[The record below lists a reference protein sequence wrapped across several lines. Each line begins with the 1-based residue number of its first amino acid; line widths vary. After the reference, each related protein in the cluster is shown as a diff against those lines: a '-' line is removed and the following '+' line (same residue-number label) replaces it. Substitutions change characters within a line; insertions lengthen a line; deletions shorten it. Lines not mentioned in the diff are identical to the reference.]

1 MDAAGRDR
9 AMPEG
14 GREGVAMTRRHLVLG
29 LGVFFAALAA
39 SAVAGGVY
47 AEGFQGLAFGWVGYL
62 WRVLPRVR
70 VNSDGLATGVVC
82 LVLFTVGLHG
92 LLRWLS
98 AEIGRASGVSPRR
111 WSWRRTLAIV
121 TLVMLMFTVGVAA
134 TGIAHQAGWL
144 IAARRKLVETR
155 TVLDGYDS
163 NRPSDQRLHEIA
175 FTASMFCVRSSLVID
190 SHFDKPSPARSWQ
203 TRLLPY
209 FESHGNLLGGEL
221 DDTRPWNDPANS
233 AYFRGVVP
241 VFLNP
246 EVGVV
251 RSPEGYA
258 LSHYAG
264 NVHVL
269 GRYPPLNED
278 ELTAGK
284 SNTILAG
291 EMATKFKPWGDPSN
305 LVDPGLG
312 INQSPEGFG
321 GPSGQRAFLGFAD
334 GSVRS
339 FSAKTDPEILRRLS
353 GPRSGP

>member
-1 MDAAGRDR
+1 
-9 AMPEG
+9 
-14 GREGVAMTRRHLVLG
+14 MTRRRLALG
-29 LGVFFAALAA
+29 LGVLFAAFAA

-47 AEGFQGLAFGWVGYL
+47 AEGFHGLAFGWVGYL
-62 WRVLPRVR
+62 RRVLPQVR
-70 VNSDGLATGVVC
+70 VNGDGVATGVIC

-92 LLRWLS
+92 FFRWLS
-98 AEIGRASGVSPRR
+98 AEVGRASGISPRP

-121 TLVMLMFTVGVAA
+121 TLVMLMFAVGVAA

-144 IAARRKLVETR
+144 IASRRWLVETR
-155 TVLDGYDS
+155 PVLDGFDAR
-163 NRPSDQRLHEIA
+163 RPSDLRLREIA
-175 FTASMFCVRSSLVID
+175 VIATMHCARSSDVTD
-190 SHFDKPSPARSWQ
+190 PHFDEPSPARSWQ

-209 FESHGNLLGGEL
+209 FEFPSRLGGEL

-241 VFLNP
+241 GFLNP

-269 GRYPPLNED
+269 GHYPPLNED
-278 ELTAGK
+278 ELTAGR

-291 EMATKFKPWGDPSN
+291 EMARRFKPWGDPSN

-321 GPSGQRAFLGFAD
+321 GPSGQRAYLGFAD

-339 FSAKTDPEILRRLS
+339 FSATTDPEILRRLS